1 MSSGALCPR
10 FPSNTDNIPPQN
22 PPPATTLG
30 KRLGAHAPCKS
41 PGASSLSP
49 RRTAHKG
56 NQSFSCSPQRVC
68 TAPDNGKV
76 AAGRHKL
83 TQEQHDN
90 TNPEQGSNTLPV
102 ELPAEKE
109 LTSVTDCDMEWSP
122 TSSLVKEQESGSFTE
137 GFVVSQLHEVS
148 EVCDRSHSSKPFH
161 EGARSPHLMLAQ
173 LKLGIVMLLVGADLK
188 LLSAVFRALEVDLKL
203 TPSQLSIAVMCG
215 SLSGSLSNP
224 IWAAV
229 GGTVDRR
236 SLLAVGCGLW
246 GVCGVGSAFSTAL
259 WSLVMW
265 RTTAG
270 ISMACVQPLI
280 QTLLADVVGPGD
292 VGIAFGFNL
301 FASNMGLLLGGFVGL
316 GLSELKLFGWL
327 YCWRVAYVLLG
338 LSCMSVCVMLCRDQ
352 TLPKNPHAGTIPSSN
367 QVFVVYVRVRRSVL
381 MYIVDTVACLASSMS
396 NQILRTLKAG
406 LLSVI
411 KYWRIPTYVIII
423 LQVFQV
429 WHTNRPCLCSGA
441 LVTYMGGEEAT

>member
-173 LKLGIVMLLVGADLK
+173 LKLGIGVL
-188 LLSAVFRALEVDLKL
+188 
-203 TPSQLSIAVMCG
+203 
-215 SLSGSLSNP
+215 
-224 IWAAV
+224 
-229 GGTVDRR
+229 DR
-236 SLLAVGCGLW
+236 
-246 GVCGVGSAFSTAL
+246 
-259 WSLVMW
+259 
-265 RTTAG
+265 
-270 ISMACVQPLI
+270 
-280 QTLLADVVGPGD
+280 
-292 VGIAFGFNL
+292 
-301 FASNMGLLLGGFVGL
+301 
-316 GLSELKLFGWL
+316 
-327 YCWRVAYVLLG
+327 
-338 LSCMSVCVMLCRDQ
+338 
-352 TLPKNPHAGTIPSSN
+352 
-367 QVFVVYVRVRRSVL
+367 VVYL
-381 MYIVDTVACLASSMS
+381 
-396 NQILRTLKAG
+396 
-406 LLSVI
+406 
-411 KYWRIPTYVIII
+411 
-423 LQVFQV
+423 
-429 WHTNRPCLCSGA
+429 
-441 LVTYMGGEEAT
+441 